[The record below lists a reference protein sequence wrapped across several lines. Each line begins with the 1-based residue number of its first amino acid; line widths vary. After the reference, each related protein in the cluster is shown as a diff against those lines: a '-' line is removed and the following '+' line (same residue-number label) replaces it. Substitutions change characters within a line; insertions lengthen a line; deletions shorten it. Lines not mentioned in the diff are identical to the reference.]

1 MCSHDFLSYNVLQC
15 RLVNFFRC
23 FWKTQ
28 HLTWSKKTIFKRN
41 PHSNVKILIIVVHYH
56 KKLPMR
62 VSSSFRFLLG
72 EISLTFFRCF
82 WASLH
87 CTCSKKSCFFW
98 RNFVF
103 HVVSISTCRQHSL
116 ILRLK
121 PRAKRSH
128 SKNYYFIS
136 NAKW

>member
-1 MCSHDFLSYNVLQC
+1 MTFCLIMFYSVDLLT
-15 RLVNFFRC
+15 FFDAFGKRNI
-23 FWKTQ
+23 W
-28 HLTWSKKTIFKRN
+28 LDLKKTIFKRN
-41 PHSNVKILIIVVHYH
+41 PYSNVKILIIVVHYH

-62 VSSSFRFLLG
+62 VSSSFRILLG

-87 CTCSKKSCFFW
+87 CTCSKKSCFSW

-103 HVVSISTCRQHSL
+103 HAVSISTCRQHSL